1 MTEEVDKHVLKKFD
15 IAQKLGKG
23 AYGIVWKAYD
33 RKDRSNVVAL
43 KKSIAQWT
51 RTWYHRLPSPSCFL
65 CPAAAVF
72 DAFQNA
78 TDAQVRFKPSSR
90 ADPLLHCGRALG
102 LIQQLFRAVRL
113 LSAAHLP

>member
-65 CPAAAVF
+65 CPCCGSFRCLPERHRCAGEI
-72 DAFQNA
+72 Q
-78 TDAQVRFKPSSR
+78 TELSR
-90 ADPLLHCGRALG
+90 
-102 LIQQLFRAVRL
+102 
-113 LSAAHLP
+113 